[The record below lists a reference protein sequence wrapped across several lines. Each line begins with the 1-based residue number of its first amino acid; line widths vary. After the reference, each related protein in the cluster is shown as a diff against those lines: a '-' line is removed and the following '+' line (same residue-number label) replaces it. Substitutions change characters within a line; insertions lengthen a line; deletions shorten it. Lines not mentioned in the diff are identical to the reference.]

1 MKNIFLILIPFI
13 FLTGC
18 VQSVALLGP
27 VFTIVKTG
35 SIHQAFVGESINQG
49 IKKETGKNVSEHVMQ
64 FLDKDSKDKDIKD
77 KDQECKNTNGEI
89 LQDIFFNAFDEA
101 DCKKIQ

>member
-1 MKNIFLILIPFI
+1 MKKIYFILISFI

-27 VFTIVKTG
+27 AFTIVKTG
-35 SIHQAFVGESINQG
+35 SIQQALVGESINQG

-64 FLDKDSKDKDIKD
+64 ILDKDI
-77 KDQECKNTNGEI
+77 KDQECKNTDGNTLKEI
-89 LQDIFFNAFDEA
+89 SFNSLDKT
-101 DCKKIQ
+101 DCKKTQ

>member
-1 MKNIFLILIPFI
+1 MKKIFLLFI
-13 FLTGC
+13 SFSLLTGC

-27 VFTIVKTG
+27 ALTVVKTG
-35 SIHQAFVGESINQG
+35 SIQQAFVGETINQG

-64 FLDKDSKDKDIKD
+64 FLNKDTKG
-77 KDQECKNTNGEI
+77 QECKNTNGDT
-89 LQDIFFNAFDEA
+89 LQEVFFNTIEDT

>member
-1 MKNIFLILIPFI
+1 MKKIYFILISFI

-27 VFTIVKTG
+27 AFTIVKTG
-35 SIHQAFVGESINQG
+35 SIHQAVVGESINQG

-64 FLDKDSKDKDIKD
+64 ILDKDI
-77 KDQECKNTNGEI
+77 KDQECKNTDGNTLKEI
-89 LQDIFFNAFDEA
+89 SFNSFDKT
-101 DCKKIQ
+101 DCKKTQ

>member
-1 MKNIFLILIPFI
+1 MKKIYFILVSFI

-27 VFTIVKTG
+27 AFTIVKTG
-35 SIHQAFVGESINQG
+35 SIHQAVVGESINQG

-64 FLDKDSKDKDIKD
+64 ILDKDI
-77 KDQECKNTNGEI
+77 KDQECKNTDGNTLKEI
-89 LQDIFFNAFDEA
+89 SFNSFDKT
-101 DCKKIQ
+101 DCKKTQ

>member
-1 MKNIFLILIPFI
+1 VKKIYFILVSFI

-27 VFTIVKTG
+27 AFTIVKTG
-35 SIHQAFVGESINQG
+35 SIQQALVGESINQG

-64 FLDKDSKDKDIKD
+64 ILDKDI
-77 KDQECKNTNGEI
+77 KDQECKNTDGNTLKEI
-89 LQDIFFNAFDEA
+89 SFNSLDKT
-101 DCKKIQ
+101 DCKKTQ

>member
-1 MKNIFLILIPFI
+1 MKKIYFILISFI

-27 VFTIVKTG
+27 AFTIVKTG
-35 SIHQAFVGESINQG
+35 SIQQALVGESINQG

-64 FLDKDSKDKDIKD
+64 ILDKDI
-77 KDQECKNTNGEI
+77 KDQECKNTDGNTLKEI
-89 LQDIFFNAFDEA
+89 SFNSFDKT
-101 DCKKIQ
+101 DCKKTQ

>member
-1 MKNIFLILIPFI
+1 MKKIYFILVSFI

-27 VFTIVKTG
+27 AFTIVKTG
-35 SIHQAFVGESINQG
+35 SIQQALVGESINQG

-64 FLDKDSKDKDIKD
+64 ILDKDI
-77 KDQECKNTNGEI
+77 KDQECKNTDGNTLKEI
-89 LQDIFFNAFDEA
+89 SFNSFDKT
-101 DCKKIQ
+101 DCKKTQ

>member
-1 MKNIFLILIPFI
+1 MVKKIYFILISFI

-27 VFTIVKTG
+27 AFTIVKTG
-35 SIHQAFVGESINQG
+35 SIQQALVGESINQG

-64 FLDKDSKDKDIKD
+64 ILDKDI
-77 KDQECKNTNGEI
+77 KDQECKNTDDNTLKEI
-89 LQDIFFNAFDEA
+89 SFNSFDKT
-101 DCKKIQ
+101 DCKKTQ

>member
-1 MKNIFLILIPFI
+1 MKKIYFILVSFI

-27 VFTIVKTG
+27 ALTVVKTG
-35 SIHQAFVGESINQG
+35 SIQQAFLGESINQG

-64 FLDKDSKDKDIKD
+64 FLNKDTKG
-77 KDQECKNTNGEI
+77 QECKNTNGDT
-89 LQDIFFNAFDEA
+89 LQEVFFSTNEET